1 MCNLI
6 DRSSQTLYDMRPPM
20 GDSEIKY
27 CYHKGGEKIMSKSK
41 ALYEEK
47 AEIVIDYLEGFWVIL
62 KRERCYGNRFTD
74 EP

>member
-1 MCNLI
+1 
-6 DRSSQTLYDMRPPM
+6 
-20 GDSEIKY
+20 
-27 CYHKGGEKIMSKSK
+27 MSKSK

>member
-1 MCNLI
+1 
-6 DRSSQTLYDMRPPM
+6 M

-27 CYHKGGEKIMSKSK
+27 CYHRGEKIMSKSK

-62 KRERCYGNRFTD
+62 KRERCYGKRFTD

>member
-1 MCNLI
+1 
-6 DRSSQTLYDMRPPM
+6 
-20 GDSEIKY
+20 
-27 CYHKGGEKIMSKSK
+27 MSKSK

-47 AEIVIDYLEGFWVIL
+47 AEIVIDYLESFWVIL